1 MRSNA
6 RVSHERAR
14 AVWLFFCQI
23 WWLLAL
29 VYLVPETACNGKNGA
44 ISTAST
50 LLLAADSVGYA
61 RRLSELVRHGP
72 EAVGAAGWCGV
83 EAQTG
88 GANHHDSYYACQS
101 VPAGGFAVATCLAL
115 ATACRGLYAAN
126 TSAAA

>member
-1 MRSNA
+1 MVPKA
-6 RVSHERAR
+6 
-14 AVWLFFCQI
+14 
-23 WWLLAL
+23 LAHHAG
-29 VYLVPETACNGKNGA
+29 PEVVVTAPPLHA
-44 ISTAST
+44 AAST
-50 LLLAADSVGYA
+50 HLP
-61 RRLSELVRHGP
+61 P

-115 ATACRGLYAAN
+115 ATAYRGLYAAN